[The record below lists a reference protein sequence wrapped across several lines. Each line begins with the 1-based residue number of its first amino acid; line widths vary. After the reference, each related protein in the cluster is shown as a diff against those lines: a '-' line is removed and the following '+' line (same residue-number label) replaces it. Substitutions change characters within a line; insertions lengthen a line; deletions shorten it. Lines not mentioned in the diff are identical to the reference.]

1 MINRVLR
8 AFFIL
13 ITIVALIVGGSSIV
27 LARQFTQAINAQAE
41 AGEVVEFEVPE
52 GSTVTDVAN
61 YLRDDGLISQPF
73 LFRLLVSQQGADDE
87 LQAGT
92 YRLRTDMTMSE
103 IIAILRQPRGGEGG
117 EEVEFT
123 IIPGT
128 RLEQVAQ
135 VMVDAGLAP
144 STDAFLEVARDV
156 EQFKERH
163 QLLESIPAG
172 QSLEGYLYPNTY
184 RVFETSTI
192 SEVIDTVLYNGFEPA
207 YIEFQDEITART
219 GEGDTP
225 SVHQIVTMASIIQRE
240 AANIEEMPHL
250 AHIFWNRLTPEAA
263 AEVAN
268 RLQADPTVQYALG
281 DMDDPWPN
289 LDERLTREEID
300 NYDSP
305 YNTYK
310 NAGLPPGPIANPGAE
325 ALKAAA
331 QPAAQRPDGSD
342 GEDDLYFVLA
352 CSEERAHNF
361 AATNDEFNILVAEY
375 RNCDSNN

>member
-1 MINRVLR
+1 MINRLLR

-13 ITIVALIVGGSSIV
+13 ITIGALIVGGSSIV
-27 LARQFTQAINAQAE
+27 LARQFTQAVNTQAE
-41 AGEVVEFEVPE
+41 AGEIVEFEVPE
-52 GSTVTDVAN
+52 GSTVTEVSQFLQA
-61 YLRDDGLISQPF
+61 DGLISQPF

-103 IIAILRQPRGGEGG
+103 IIAILRQPRGGEAG

-123 IIPGT
+123 IIPGD

-135 VMVDAGLAP
+135 MMVDAGIAP
-144 STDAFLEVARDV
+144 STDAFLEVARDTD
-156 EQFKERH
+156 QFKERH
-163 QLLESIPAG
+163 QLLESVPAG
-172 QSLEGYLYPNTY
+172 QSLEGYLFPNTY
-184 RVFETSTI
+184 RVFKTNTI
-192 SEVIDTVLYNGFEPA
+192 SEVIDSVLYNGFEPA
-207 YIEFQDEITART
+207 YSDIQDDVTAQT
-219 GEGDTP
+219 TEGDTP

-281 DMDDPWPN
+281 NIDDPWPN
-289 LDERLTREEID
+289 LDKRLTREEID
-300 NYDSP
+300 TYDSP

-310 NAGLPPGPIANPGAE
+310 NSGLPPGPIANPSKD
-325 ALKAAA
+325 ALRAAA
-331 QPAAQRPDGSD
+331 RPNAQRPDGGD
-342 GEDDLYFVLA
+342 GSDDLYFVLA
-352 CSEERAHNF
+352 CSEDRKHVF
-361 AATNDEFNILVAEY
+361 AATNDEFNRYVAEY
-375 RNCDSNN
+375 QNCALLD

>member
-1 MINRVLR
+1 MINRLLR

-13 ITIVALIVGGSSIV
+13 ITIVALIVGGGSIV
-27 LARQFTQAINAQAE
+27 LARQFTQAINTQAE
-41 AGEVVEFEVPE
+41 TGEIVEFEVPE
-52 GSTVTDVAN
+52 GSTVTEVAN
-61 YLRDDGLISQPF
+61 FLRDEGLISQPF

-103 IIAILRQPRGGEGG
+103 IIAILRQPRGGEAG

-123 IIPGT
+123 IIPGD

-144 STDAFLEVARDV
+144 STDAFMEVARDT

-172 QSLEGYLYPNTY
+172 QSLEGYLFPNTY

-207 YIEFQDEITART
+207 YSDIQDEVTVRT
-219 GEGDTP
+219 PEGDVP

-281 DMDDPWPN
+281 NIDDPWPN

-310 NAGLPPGPIANPGAE
+310 NARLPPGPIANPSKD
-325 ALKAAA
+325 ALSAAA
-331 QPAAQRPDGSD
+331 RPNAQRPDGGD
-342 GEDDLYFVLA
+342 GSDDLYFVLA
-352 CSEERAHNF
+352 CSEDRKHVF
-361 AATNDEFNILVAEY
+361 AATNDEFNRYVAEY
-375 RNCDSNN
+375 QSCPLVD

>member
-1 MINRVLR
+1 MINRLLR

-13 ITIVALIVGGSSIV
+13 ITIVALIVGGGSIV
-27 LARQFTQAINAQAE
+27 LARQFTQAINTQAE
-41 AGEVVEFEVPE
+41 TGEIVEFEVPE
-52 GSTVTDVAN
+52 GSTVTEVAN
-61 YLRDDGLISQPF
+61 FLRDEGLISQPF

-103 IIAILRQPRGGEGG
+103 IIAILRQPRGGEAG

-123 IIPGT
+123 IIPGD

-144 STDAFLEVARDV
+144 STDAFMEVARDT

-172 QSLEGYLYPNTY
+172 QSLEGYLFPNTY

-207 YIEFQDEITART
+207 YSDIQDEVTVRT
-219 GEGDTP
+219 PEGDVP

-281 DMDDPWPN
+281 NIDDPWPN

-310 NAGLPPGPIANPGAE
+310 NPGLPPGPIANPGAD
-325 ALKAAA
+325 ALRAAA
-331 QPAAQRPDGSD
+331 QPAPQRPDGTN
-342 GEDDLYFVLA
+342 GADDLYFVLA
-352 CSEERAHNF
+352 CSDERRHVF
-361 AATNDEFNILVAEY
+361 AATNAEFIPLQQAYQQCAVGN
-375 RNCDSNN
+375 